1 MFCFLKGSNLVLQG
15 ECFPREYLDLQGGCL
30 AWEYPDLQG
39 NTQGVFIVDV
49 TRKQRVINSQ
59 SKRDQLSMTRS
70 PLSLFFLGNWTVK
83 NLHSSLFE
91 WEN

>member
-15 ECFPREYLDLQGGCL
+15 ECFPREYLDLQGECL

-49 TRKQRVINSQ
+49 TRKQRANKFSVQ
-59 SKRDQLSMTRS
+59 EGPTEHD
-70 PLSLFFLGNWTVK
+70 
-83 NLHSSLFE
+83 
-91 WEN
+91 